1 MRKQSLFVIGFV
13 LTASLGLAAGIPGKE
28 GGAAAKTFVGN
39 ISDSM
44 CGLKH
49 MMPGGDKACTEE
61 CVKGGSKYVLADTVH
76 SKVYQLSDQDKAKAF
91 PGAKVK
97 VTGTLKGDTI
107 EVSSIAAAK

>member
-1 MRKQSLFVIGFV
+1 MRKIGF
-13 LTASLGLAAGIPGKE
+13 LGLLLAMTASLGLAAPKE
-28 GGAAAKTFVGN
+28 GGSQKTFVGA

-61 CVKGGSKYVLADTVH
+61 CVKGGSKYVLADAAH
-76 SKVYQLSDQDKAKAF
+76 GKVYQLSDQEKAKPF

-107 EVSSIAAAK
+107 EVKSIQPVK

>member
-1 MRKQSLFVIGFV
+1 MRKLTFLGLLLVM
-13 LTASLGLAAGIPGKE
+13 TASLSIATPKE
-28 GGAAAKTFVGN
+28 GGAKTFVGT

-61 CVKGGSKYVLADTVH
+61 CVKGGSKYVLADAARG
-76 SKVYQLSDQDKAKAF
+76 KVYQLSDQDKAKPF

-97 VTGTLKGDTI
+97 VTGQLEGDTI
-107 EVSSIAAAK
+107 QVTSIEAAK